1 MVKTNS
7 DGKLSLDM
15 LIGLSIFLV
24 TFIFIAQ
31 LLPSVFADVRRE
43 ITLAHEAYKVTVML
57 SEMRGMWSD
66 GMNSGVDWENRQ
78 ICNDAITFLPGLS
91 EGEPDFLSLE
101 KVLKFNEFANQCPE
115 KFRKAL
121 GLDVSNVR
129 FHVSIESFSSTSYK
143 RIPVK
148 YREGDNVRNLLDAG
162 YPLPEGGFVKYERYI
177 WLRPD
182 VNLLGV
188 LDLNTGGKRRACPTT
203 QCDCSRVNIAQE
215 ADCSFN
221 LTYPLKEFYVIVYDI
236 YSHGQ
241 GESSSISICV
251 DKEEKSGTCS
261 VGSKNVSVQIDKLRM
276 YQYR

>member
-162 YPLPEGGFVKYERYI
+162 YPLPEGG
-177 WLRPD
+177 
-182 VNLLGV
+182 
-188 LDLNTGGKRRACPTT
+188 
-203 QCDCSRVNIAQE
+203 
-215 ADCSFN
+215 
-221 LTYPLKEFYVIVYDI
+221 
-236 YSHGQ
+236 
-241 GESSSISICV
+241 
-251 DKEEKSGTCS
+251 
-261 VGSKNVSVQIDKLRM
+261 
-276 YQYR
+276 